1 MPFEP
6 TVRWATEGGFDF
18 VEPLLDG
25 PYARG
30 RLADEVV
37 SMQSAPA
44 DARTDIVVHLPF
56 AVDPGSPFAPVR
68 DGAVDELVA
77 GMGLAADLGT
87 ETVSSISRLTPGTPA
102 GPGPRRWRSAPRT
115 ATPSP
120 RAGATSRRCSEID
133 TWRTKGP
140 GPCSRWLIRPGGFWK
155 TSLY

>member
-6 TVRWATEGGFDF
+6 TVRWAAEEGFDF

-25 PYARG
+25 PHARG
-30 RLADEVV
+30 RIADGVV
-37 SMQSAPA
+37 SMRSAPA

-102 GPGPRRWRSAPRT
+102 GPGT
-115 ATPSP
+115 ATLEVGTEDCDTIAP
-120 RAGATSRRCSEID
+120 GRRHVEALFGD
-133 TWRTKGP
+133 
-140 GPCSRWLIRPGGFWK
+140 
-155 TSLY
+155 

>member
-1 MPFEP
+1 LGSTLGLGLPFEP
-6 TVRWATEGGFDF
+6 TVRWAAEEGFDF

-30 RLADEVV
+30 RIADEVV
-37 SMQSAPA
+37 SMRSAPA

-87 ETVSSISRLTPGTPA
+87 ETVSSISRQTPGTPA
-102 GPGPRRWRSAPRT
+102 GPGPRRWRWHRGLRHHRPGPAPR
-115 ATPSP
+115 
-120 RAGATSRRCSEID
+120 RGVVRR
-133 TWRTKGP
+133 
-140 GPCSRWLIRPGGFWK
+140 LIRGGRRGLNPAV
-155 TSLY
+155 SG

>member
-1 MPFEP
+1 LGSTLGLGLPFEP
-6 TVRWATEGGFDF
+6 TVRWAAEEGFDF

-30 RLADEVV
+30 RIADGVV
-37 SMQSAPA
+37 SMRSAPA

-87 ETVSSISRLTPGTPA
+87 ETVSSISRLTPGIPA
-102 GPGPRRWRSAPRT
+102 SPGPRCWRWHRGLRHHRPGPAPR
-115 ATPSP
+115 
-120 RAGATSRRCSEID
+120 RGVVRR
-133 TWRTKGP
+133 
-140 GPCSRWLIRPGGFWK
+140 LIRGGRRGLNPAV
-155 TSLY
+155 SG